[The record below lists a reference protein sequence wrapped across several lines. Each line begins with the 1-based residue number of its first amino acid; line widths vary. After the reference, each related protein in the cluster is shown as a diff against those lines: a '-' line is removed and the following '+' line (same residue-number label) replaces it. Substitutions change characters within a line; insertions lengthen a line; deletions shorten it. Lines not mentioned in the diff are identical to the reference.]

1 MKHKSFAAMILTHGR
16 PDRIYTHASLRRSGY
31 TGRIVFVLD
40 DEDETVDA
48 HREAFPEDDHIVF
61 DKEAYAA
68 ATDSCTNSPSRCAI
82 VFARNAAF
90 DIAHDLGLETFVQLD
105 DDYTA
110 WHHRVGPGDKYLSSC
125 EVRDLDGVFDA
136 MLDFLYDTEATAV
149 ALAQGGDLLSGGDA
163 SLLRQMSR
171 KAMNSWFCRTDR
183 QFAFSGLMNEDV
195 SAYTTHG
202 ARGALFA
209 TVGQVHLNQVQTQA
223 AEGGMSAA
231 YRDGGTYIKSFYT
244 VLANPSCVSVALMGT
259 VNPRL
264 HHSINWNLA
273 VPRIVS
279 AQKQTKTR

>member
-1 MKHKSFAAMILTHGR
+1 
-16 PDRIYTHASLRRSGY
+16 
-31 TGRIVFVLD
+31 
-40 DEDETVDA
+40 
-48 HREAFPEDDHIVF
+48 
-61 DKEAYAA
+61 
-68 ATDSCTNSPSRCAI
+68 
-82 VFARNAAF
+82 
-90 DIAHDLGLETFVQLD
+90 
-105 DDYTA
+105 
-110 WHHRVGPGDKYLSSC
+110 
-125 EVRDLDGVFDA
+125 
-136 MLDFLYDTEATAV
+136 
-149 ALAQGGDLLSGGDA
+149 
-163 SLLRQMSR
+163 
-171 KAMNSWFCRTDR
+171 
-183 QFAFSGLMNEDV
+183 MNEDV